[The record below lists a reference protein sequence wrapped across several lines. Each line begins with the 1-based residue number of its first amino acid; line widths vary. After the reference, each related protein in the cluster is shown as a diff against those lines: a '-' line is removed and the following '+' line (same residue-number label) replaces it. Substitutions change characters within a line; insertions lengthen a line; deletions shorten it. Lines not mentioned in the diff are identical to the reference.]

1 MEGAMVDFTLTE
13 EQEELRRLAREFAQ
27 QEIAPVA
34 MQHDK
39 TGEFPWPIYRQ
50 AYNVGLLN
58 PSVPTA
64 YGGGG
69 LSALECCIVVEE
81 LGAACAGITTSI
93 MVNDLALM
101 PILVGGSEEQ
111 KRTFLTPFCSSFNL
125 GAFCLTE
132 PGAGSDV
139 ASMSTT
145 ARRDGDSYILNGTK
159 TFITNGSVATLYTVF
174 ATRDKRLHHKGI
186 SGFIVPAD
194 TPGVS
199 HGKKFDKMGQRASDT
214 AEVIFDDV
222 RVPRANLLGDEDEGF
237 KIAMVTLDRTRPMIA
252 AMSVG
257 LARAAMEAAVQYA
270 KERATFGTPIGQ
282 HQAVQ
287 LLLADMA
294 KDIEAA
300 RLLTWQCA
308 WLIDQGQRA
317 SKESSYA
324 KCFATDVAMRVTTD
338 AVQIFGGY
346 GYMRD
351 LPLEKYMRDAKLMQI
366 YEGTNQIQRIVIAR
380 HLLGDA

>member
-1 MEGAMVDFTLTE
+1 MVDFALTE
-13 EQEELRRLAREFAQ
+13 EQQELRRLAREFAQ
-27 QEIAPVA
+27 QEIMPVA
-34 MQHDK
+34 LHYDK
-39 TGEFPWPIYRQ
+39 TAEFPWEIYRK
-50 AYNVGLLN
+50 AYAIGLVN

-69 LSALECCIVVEE
+69 LGAFECCLIIEE
-81 LGAACAGITTSI
+81 LAAACAGITTSI

-101 PILVGGSEEQ
+101 PILVAGSEMQ
-111 KRTFLTPFCSSFNL
+111 KRTFLSPFCARFNM

-145 ARRDGDSYILNGTK
+145 ARLDGDSYVLNGTK
-159 TFITNGSVATLYTVF
+159 TFITNGSVASLYTVF
-174 ATRDKRLHHKGI
+174 ATRDQRLRHHGI

-194 TPGVS
+194 TPGIA

-214 AEVIFDDV
+214 AEVIFSDV
-222 RVPRANLLGDEDEGF
+222 RVPRANMLGREDEGF
-237 KIAMVTLDRTRPMIA
+237 KIAMVTLDRSRPMIA

-257 LARAAMEAAVQYA
+257 LARAAMEAAIQYA
-270 KERATFGTPIGQ
+270 KERQTFGLPIGQ

-294 KDIEAA
+294 KDLEAA
-300 RLLTWQCA
+300 RLLTWQSA

-317 SKESSYA
+317 TKESSLA
-324 KCFATDVAMRVTTD
+324 KCFAADVAMRVTTD

-346 GYMRD
+346 GYMKD

-366 YEGTNQIQRIVIAR
+366 YEGTNQIQRLVIAR
-380 HLLGDA
+380 HLLGIA

>member
-1 MEGAMVDFTLTE
+1 MVDFALSE
-13 EQEELRRLAREFAQ
+13 PQEELRRVAREFAQ
-27 QEIAPVA
+27 KEIVPIA
-34 MQHDK
+34 MRYDQS
-39 TGEFPWPIYRQ
+39 GEFPWEIYRK
-50 AYNVGLLN
+50 AYDIGLVN
-58 PSVPTA
+58 PSVPAA

-69 LSALECCIVVEE
+69 LSALECCLIVEE

-101 PILVGGSEEQ
+101 PILVDGSEEQ
-111 KRTFLTPFCSSFNL
+111 KHTFLTPFCSSFSL

-145 ARRDGDSYILNGTK
+145 ARLDGDSYILNGAK
-159 TFITNGSVATLYTVF
+159 TFITNGSVASLYTVF
-174 ATRDKRLHHKGI
+174 ATRDRSLGHKGI
-186 SGFIVPAD
+186 AGFIVPAD

-214 AEVIFDDV
+214 AEVIFDEV
-222 RVPRANLLGDEDEGF
+222 RLPRANLLGQEDEGF

-257 LARAAMEAAVQYA
+257 LARAALEAAIQYA
-270 KERATFGTPIGQ
+270 KERQTFGMPIGH

-317 SKESSYA
+317 TKESSFA
-324 KCFATDVAMRVTTD
+324 KCFASDIAMRVTTD

-346 GYMRD
+346 GYMKD

-380 HLLGDA
+380 HLLGMA

>member
-1 MEGAMVDFTLTE
+1 MVDFALSE
-13 EQEELRRLAREFAQ
+13 SQEELRRVAREFAQ
-27 QEIAPVA
+27 KEIAPAA
-34 MQHDK
+34 MRYDQS
-39 TGEFPWPIYRQ
+39 GEFPWEIYRK
-50 AYNVGLLN
+50 AYDIGLMN
-58 PSVPTA
+58 PSVPAA
-64 YGGGG
+64 YGGSG
-69 LSALECCIVVEE
+69 LSAFECCLIVEE
-81 LGAACAGITTSI
+81 LGAACAGVTTSI

-101 PILVGGSEEQ
+101 PILVGGSEDQ
-111 KRTFLTPFCSSFNL
+111 KHAFLTPFCSAFGM

-145 ARRDGDSYILNGTK
+145 ARLDGDSYVLNGTK
-159 TFITNGSVATLYTVF
+159 TFITNGSVASLYTVF
-174 ATRDKRLHHKGI
+174 ATRDRRLGHKGI
-186 SGFIVPAD
+186 AGFIVPAD

-214 AEVIFDDV
+214 AEVRFDGV
-222 RVPRANLLGDEDEGF
+222 RLPRGNLLGRDDEGF
-237 KIAMVTLDRTRPMIA
+237 RIAMVTLDRTRPMIA

-257 LARAAMEAAVQYA
+257 LARAAMEAAIQYA
-270 KERATFGTPIGQ
+270 KGRRTFGTPIGH

-317 SKESSYA
+317 TKESSFA

-346 GYMRD
+346 GYMKD

-380 HLLGDA
+380 HVLGMA

>member
-1 MEGAMVDFTLTE
+1 MVDFALTE
-13 EQEELRRLAREFAQ
+13 EQEELRRVAREFAQ
-27 QEIAPVA
+27 NEVAPVA
-34 MQHDK
+34 MPFDK
-39 TGEFPWPIYRQ
+39 TGEFPWEVYRK
-50 AYNVGLLN
+50 AYDIGLLN
-58 PSVPTA
+58 VSVPTT

-69 LSALECCIVVEE
+69 LSALECCLIIEE

-111 KRTFLTPFCSSFNL
+111 QRTFLPPFCSRFNM

-139 ASMSTT
+139 ASMATT
-145 ARRDGDSYILNGTK
+145 AKRDGDAYVLNGTK
-159 TFITNGSVATLYTVF
+159 TFITNGSVASLYTVF
-174 ATRDKRLHHKGI
+174 ATRDKSLRHQGI
-186 SGFIVPAD
+186 AGFIVPAD
-194 TPGVS
+194 TPGIS

-214 AEVIFDDV
+214 AEVVFEDV
-222 RVPRANLLGDEDEGF
+222 RVPRANLLGREDEGF

-257 LARAAMEAAVQYA
+257 LARAAMDAAVQYA
-270 KERATFGTPIGQ
+270 KERITFGLPIGH

-294 KDIEAA
+294 KDIDAA

-308 WLIDQGQRA
+308 WLIDQGHRA
-317 SKESSYA
+317 TKESSVA
-324 KCFATDVAMRVTTD
+324 KCFAADIAMRVTTD
-338 AVQIFGGY
+338 ALQIFGGY
-346 GYMRD
+346 GYMKD

-366 YEGTNQIQRIVIAR
+366 YEGTNQIQRLVIAR
-380 HLLGDA
+380 HLLGMA

>member
-1 MEGAMVDFTLTE
+1 MEY
-13 EQEELRRLAREFAQ
+13 
-27 QEIAPVA
+27 
-34 MQHDK
+34 DK
-39 TGEFPWPIYRQ
+39 TGEFPWETYRK
-50 AYNVGLLN
+50 AYDIGLVN
-58 PSVPTA
+58 STVPA
-64 YGGGG
+64 EYGGGG
-69 LSALECCIVVEE
+69 LSALECCLIIEE

-93 MVNDLALM
+93 MVNDLGLT

-111 KRTFLTPFCSSFNL
+111 KRAFLMPFCSSFHL
-125 GAFCLTE
+125 AAFCLTE

-139 ASMSTT
+139 AAMSTT
-145 ARRDGDSYILNGTK
+145 AKRDGDAYVLNGTK

-174 ATRDKRLHHKGI
+174 ATYDRSLRHGGI
-186 SGFIVPAD
+186 AGFVVPAD
-194 TPGVS
+194 APGIS
-199 HGKKFDKMGQRASDT
+199 RGKKFDKMGQRASDT
-214 AEVIFDDV
+214 AEVVFEEV
-222 RVPRANLLGDEDEGF
+222 RVPRAQLLGREDEGF

-257 LARAAMEAAVQYA
+257 LARAAMEAAIQYA
-270 KERATFGTPIGQ
+270 KDRQTFGVPIGH

-308 WLIDQGQRA
+308 WLIDRGQRA
-317 SKESSYA
+317 TKESSFA

-380 HLLGDA
+380 HLLGLA

>member
-1 MEGAMVDFTLTE
+1 MVEFALSE
-13 EQEELRRLAREFAQ
+13 QQEELRRVAREFAQ
-27 QEIAPVA
+27 KEIAPVA
-34 MQHDK
+34 MHYDR
-39 TGEFPWPIYRQ
+39 TGEFPWEVYRK
-50 AYNVGLLN
+50 AYDVGLLN
-58 PSVPTA
+58 PSVPSE

-69 LSALECCIVVEE
+69 LSALECCLIIEE

-93 MVNDLALM
+93 MVNDLGLM

-111 KRTFLTPFCSSFNL
+111 KRNFLTPFCSSFHL
-125 GAFCLTE
+125 AAFCLTE

-139 ASMSTT
+139 AAMSTT
-145 ARRDGDSYILNGTK
+145 AKLDGDSYILNGTK
-159 TFITNGSVATLYTVF
+159 TFITNGSVASLYTVF

-186 SGFIVPAD
+186 AGFIVPAD
-194 TPGVS
+194 TPGIS
-199 HGKKFDKMGQRASDT
+199 RGKKFDKMGQRASDT
-214 AEVIFDDV
+214 AEVVFEDV
-222 RVPRANLLGDEDEGF
+222 RVPRANLLGHEDEGF

-257 LARAAMEAAVQYA
+257 LARAAMEAAIRYA
-270 KERATFGTPIGQ
+270 KERQTFGVPIGH

-317 SKESSYA
+317 TKESAFA

-346 GYMRD
+346 GYMKD

-380 HLLGDA
+380 HLLGLA

>member
-1 MEGAMVDFTLTE
+1 MVDFALTE
-13 EQEELRRLAREFAQ
+13 EQEELRRVAREFAQ
-27 QEIAPVA
+27 NEIAPVA
-34 MQHDK
+34 MPFDK
-39 TGEFPWPIYRQ
+39 TGEFPWAIYRK
-50 AYNVGLLN
+50 AYDIGLMN
-58 PSVPTA
+58 ASVPAA

-69 LSALECCIVVEE
+69 LSALECCLIVEE

-111 KRTFLTPFCSSFNL
+111 QRTFLTPFCSGFNM

-145 ARRDGDSYILNGTK
+145 AKRDGDSYILNGTK
-159 TFITNGSVATLYTVF
+159 TFITNGGVASLYTVF
-174 ATRDKRLHHKGI
+174 ATRDKSLHHQGI
-186 SGFIVPAD
+186 AGFIVPAE
-194 TPGVS
+194 TPGIS

-214 AEVIFDDV
+214 AEVIFEDV
-222 RVPRANLLGDEDEGF
+222 RVPRANLLGREDEGF
-237 KIAMVTLDRTRPMIA
+237 RIAMVTLDRTRPMIA

-257 LARAAMEAAVQYA
+257 LARAAMDAAVQYA
-270 KERATFGTPIGQ
+270 KERITFGTPIGH
-282 HQAVQ
+282 HQAIQ

-308 WLIDQGQRA
+308 WLIDQGHRA
-317 SKESSYA
+317 TKESSLA
-324 KCFATDVAMRVTTD
+324 KCFAADIAMRVTTD
-338 AVQIFGGY
+338 AVQVFGGY
-346 GYMRD
+346 GYMKD

-366 YEGTNQIQRIVIAR
+366 YEGTNQIQRLVIAR
-380 HLLGDA
+380 HLLGLA

>member
-1 MEGAMVDFTLTE
+1 MVEFALTE
-13 EQEELRRLAREFAQ
+13 QQEELRRVAREFAQ
-27 QEIAPVA
+27 KEIAPVA
-34 MQHDK
+34 MHYDK
-39 TGEFPWPIYRQ
+39 SGEFPWEIYRK
-50 AYNVGLLN
+50 AYDVGLVN
-58 PSVPTA
+58 PSVPA
-64 YGGGG
+64 EYGGGG
-69 LSALECCIVVEE
+69 LSALECCLIVEE
-81 LGAACAGITTSI
+81 LGAACAGIATSI
-93 MVNDLALM
+93 MVNDLGFM

-111 KRTFLTPFCSSFNL
+111 KRAFLTPFCSSFHL
-125 GAFCLTE
+125 AAFCLTE
-132 PGAGSDV
+132 PEAGSDV
-139 ASMSTT
+139 AAMSTT
-145 ARRDGDSYILNGTK
+145 AKLDGDSYILNGTK
-159 TFITNGSVATLYTVF
+159 TFITNGSVASLYTVF

-186 SGFIVPAD
+186 AGFIVPAD
-194 TPGVS
+194 TPGIS
-199 HGKKFDKMGQRASDT
+199 RGKKFDKMGQRASDT
-214 AEVIFDDV
+214 AEVVFEDV
-222 RVPRANLLGDEDEGF
+222 RVPRANLLGREDEGF

-257 LARAAMEAAVQYA
+257 LARAAMEAAIHYA
-270 KERATFGTPIGQ
+270 KERRTFGVPIGH

-317 SKESSYA
+317 TKESAFA

-346 GYMRD
+346 GYMKD

-380 HLLGDA
+380 HLLGLA

>member
-1 MEGAMVDFTLTE
+1 MVDFALSE
-13 EQEELRRLAREFAQ
+13 SQEELRRVAREFAQ
-27 QEIAPVA
+27 KEIAPVA
-34 MQHDK
+34 MRYDQ
-39 TGEFPWPIYRQ
+39 TGEFPWDIYRQ
-50 AYNVGLLN
+50 AHEVGLAS

-69 LSALECCIVVEE
+69 LSSLECCIVVEE

-93 MVNDLALM
+93 MVNDLAVM

-111 KRTFLTPFCSSFNL
+111 KRAFLTPFCTRFNM
-125 GAFCLTE
+125 GAFCLSE

-145 ARRDGDSYILNGTK
+145 AKPDGDGYILNGTK
-159 TFITNGSVATLYTVF
+159 TFITNGSVASLYTVF
-174 ATRDKRLHHKGI
+174 ATRDTSLRHRGI
-186 SGFIVPAD
+186 AGFIVPAD

-222 RVPRANLLGDEDEGF
+222 HLPRANLLGREDEGF

-257 LARAAMEAAVQYA
+257 LARAAMDAAIEYA
-270 KERATFGTPIGQ
+270 KGRQTFGVPIGH
-282 HQAVQ
+282 HQAIQ

-317 SKESSYA
+317 TKESSFA

-346 GYMRD
+346 GYMKD

-366 YEGTNQIQRIVIAR
+366 YEGTNQIQRLVIAR
-380 HLLGDA
+380 HLLGIA

>member
-1 MEGAMVDFTLTE
+1 MVEFALTE
-13 EQEELRRLAREFAQ
+13 QQEEMRRVAREFAQ
-27 QEIAPVA
+27 HEIAPVA
-34 MQHDK
+34 MEYDK
-39 TGEFPWPIYRQ
+39 TGEFPWETYRK
-50 AYNVGLLN
+50 AYDIGLVN
-58 PSVPTA
+58 STVPA
-64 YGGGG
+64 EYGGGG
-69 LSALECCIVVEE
+69 LSALECCLIIEE

-93 MVNDLALM
+93 MVNDLGLT

-111 KRTFLTPFCSSFNL
+111 KRAFLMPFCSSFHL
-125 GAFCLTE
+125 AAFCLTE

-139 ASMSTT
+139 AAMSTT
-145 ARRDGDSYILNGTK
+145 AKRDGDAYVLNGTK

-174 ATRDKRLHHKGI
+174 ATYDRSLRHGGI
-186 SGFIVPAD
+186 AGFVVPAD
-194 TPGVS
+194 APGIS
-199 HGKKFDKMGQRASDT
+199 RGKKFDKMGQRASDT
-214 AEVIFDDV
+214 AEVVFEEV
-222 RVPRANLLGDEDEGF
+222 RVPRAQLLGREDEGF

-257 LARAAMEAAVQYA
+257 LARAAMEAAIQYA
-270 KERATFGTPIGQ
+270 KDRQTFGVPIGH

-308 WLIDQGQRA
+308 WLIDRGQRA
-317 SKESSYA
+317 TKESSFA

-380 HLLGDA
+380 HLLGLA

>member
-1 MEGAMVDFTLTE
+1 MVDFALTE
-13 EQEELRRLAREFAQ
+13 EQEELRRVAREFAQ
-27 QEIAPVA
+27 NEIAPVA
-34 MQHDK
+34 MAFDK
-39 TGEFPWPIYRQ
+39 TGEFPWEVYRQ
-50 AYNVGLLN
+50 AYDLGLMNV
-58 PSVPTA
+58 SVPTT

-69 LSALECCIVVEE
+69 LSAVECCLIIEE

-111 KRTFLTPFCSSFNL
+111 QRTFLTPFCSRFNM

-139 ASMSTT
+139 ASMATT
-145 ARRDGDSYILNGTK
+145 AKRDGDSYVLNGTK
-159 TFITNGSVATLYTVF
+159 TFITNGSVAGLYTVF
-174 ATRDKRLHHKGI
+174 ATRDKSLRHQGI
-186 SGFIVPAD
+186 AGFIVPAD
-194 TPGVS
+194 TPGIS
-199 HGKKFDKMGQRASDT
+199 HAKKFDKMGQRASDT
-214 AEVIFDDV
+214 AEVIFEDV
-222 RVPRANLLGDEDEGF
+222 RVPRANLLGREDEGF

-257 LARAAMEAAVQYA
+257 LARAAMDAAVQYA
-270 KERATFGTPIGQ
+270 KGRITFGTPIGQ

-308 WLIDQGQRA
+308 WLIDQGHRA
-317 SKESSYA
+317 TKESSLA
-324 KCFATDVAMRVTTD
+324 KCFAADTAMRVTTD

-346 GYMRD
+346 GYMKD

-366 YEGTNQIQRIVIAR
+366 YEGTNQIQRLVIAR
-380 HLLGDA
+380 HLLGMA

>member
-1 MEGAMVDFTLTE
+1 MVDFALTE
-13 EQEELRRLAREFAQ
+13 EQEELRRVAREFAQ
-27 QEIAPVA
+27 KEVAPVA
-34 MQHDK
+34 MHYDK
-39 TGEFPWPIYRQ
+39 TGEFPWEIYRQ
-50 AYNVGLLN
+50 AYDIGLMN
-58 PSVPTA
+58 PSVPAA

-69 LSALECCIVVEE
+69 LSALECCLIVEE

-111 KRTFLTPFCSSFNL
+111 QRTFLTPFCSGFNM

-145 ARRDGDSYILNGTK
+145 AKRDGDCYILNGTK
-159 TFITNGSVATLYTVF
+159 TFITNGSVASLYTVF
-174 ATRDKRLHHKGI
+174 ATRDKNLRHQGI
-186 SGFIVPAD
+186 AGFIVSAE
-194 TPGVS
+194 TPGLS

-214 AEVIFDDV
+214 AEVIFEDV
-222 RVPRANLLGDEDEGF
+222 RVPRANLLGREDEGF
-237 KIAMVTLDRTRPMIA
+237 RIAMVTLDRTRPMIA

-257 LARAAMEAAVQYA
+257 LARAAMDAAVQYA
-270 KERATFGTPIGQ
+270 KERITFGTPIGH
-282 HQAVQ
+282 HQAIQ

-294 KDIEAA
+294 KDVEAA

-308 WLIDQGQRA
+308 WLIDQGHRA
-317 SKESSYA
+317 TKESSLA
-324 KCFATDVAMRVTTD
+324 KCFATDIAMRVTTD
-338 AVQIFGGY
+338 AVQVFGGY
-346 GYMRD
+346 GYMKD

-366 YEGTNQIQRIVIAR
+366 YEGTNQIQRLVIAR
-380 HLLGDA
+380 HLLGLA

>member
-1 MEGAMVDFTLTE
+1 MVEFALTE
-13 EQEELRRLAREFAQ
+13 QQEELRRVAREFAQ
-27 QEIAPVA
+27 KEIAPVA
-34 MQHDK
+34 MHYDR
-39 TGEFPWPIYRQ
+39 TGEFPWEVYRK
-50 AYNVGLLN
+50 AYDVGLLN
-58 PSVPTA
+58 PSVPSE

-69 LSALECCIVVEE
+69 LSALECCLIVEE

-93 MVNDLALM
+93 MVNDLGLM

-111 KRTFLTPFCSSFNL
+111 KRNFLTPFCSSFHL
-125 GAFCLTE
+125 AAFCLTE

-139 ASMSTT
+139 AAMSTT
-145 ARRDGDSYILNGTK
+145 AKLDGDSYILNGTK
-159 TFITNGSVATLYTVF
+159 TFITNGSVASLYTIF

-186 SGFIVPAD
+186 AGFIVPAD
-194 TPGVS
+194 TPGIS
-199 HGKKFDKMGQRASDT
+199 RGKKFDKMGQRASDT
-214 AEVIFDDV
+214 AEVVFEDV
-222 RVPRANLLGDEDEGF
+222 RVPRANLLGRDDEGF

-257 LARAAMEAAVQYA
+257 LARAAMEAAIRYA
-270 KERATFGTPIGQ
+270 KERQTFGVPIGH

-317 SKESSYA
+317 TKESAFA

-346 GYMRD
+346 GYMKD

-380 HLLGDA
+380 HLLGLA

>member
-1 MEGAMVDFTLTE
+1 MVEFALTE
-13 EQEELRRLAREFAQ
+13 QQEEMRRVAREFAQ
-27 QEIAPVA
+27 HEIAPVA
-34 MQHDK
+34 MEYDK
-39 TGEFPWPIYRQ
+39 TGEFPWETYRK
-50 AYNVGLLN
+50 AYDIGLVN
-58 PSVPTA
+58 STVPA
-64 YGGGG
+64 EYGGGG
-69 LSALECCIVVEE
+69 LSAIECCLIIEE

-93 MVNDLALM
+93 MVNDLGLT

-111 KRTFLTPFCSSFNL
+111 KRAFLMPFCSSFHL
-125 GAFCLTE
+125 AAFCLTE

-139 ASMSTT
+139 AAMSTT
-145 ARRDGDSYILNGTK
+145 AKRDGDAYVLNGTK

-174 ATRDKRLHHKGI
+174 ATYDRSLRHGGI
-186 SGFIVPAD
+186 AGFVVPAD
-194 TPGVS
+194 APGIS
-199 HGKKFDKMGQRASDT
+199 RGKKFDKMGQRASDT
-214 AEVIFDDV
+214 AEVVFEEV
-222 RVPRANLLGDEDEGF
+222 RVPRAQLLGREDEGF

-257 LARAAMEAAVQYA
+257 LARAAMEAAIQYA
-270 KERATFGTPIGQ
+270 KDRQTFGVPIGH

-308 WLIDQGQRA
+308 WLIDRGQRA
-317 SKESSYA
+317 TKESSVA

-380 HLLGDA
+380 HLLGLA

>member
-1 MEGAMVDFTLTE
+1 MVDFALTQ
-13 EQEELRRLAREFAQ
+13 EQQELRRLAREFAQ
-27 QEIAPVA
+27 KEIAPVA
-34 MQHDK
+34 MHYDQI
-39 TGEFPWPIYRQ
+39 GEFPWEVYRK
-50 AYNVGLLN
+50 AYDVGLMN
-58 PSVPTA
+58 PSVPVA
-64 YGGGG
+64 YGGSG
-69 LSALECCIVVEE
+69 LSALECCLVVEE

-111 KRTFLTPFCSSFNL
+111 KHTFLHQFCSRFNM

-139 ASMSTT
+139 ASMST
-145 ARRDGDSYILNGTK
+145 AAKRDGDSYVLNGTK
-159 TFITNGSVATLYTVF
+159 TFITNGSVASLYTVF
-174 ATRDKRLHHKGI
+174 ATRDKSLRHKGI

-194 TPGVS
+194 TPGIS

-214 AEVIFDDV
+214 AEVIFGDV
-222 RVPRANLLGDEDEGF
+222 RVPRTNLLGREDEGF
-237 KIAMVTLDRTRPMIA
+237 RIAMVTLDRTRPMIA

-257 LARAAMEAAVQYA
+257 LARAAMDAAIRYA
-270 KERATFGTPIGQ
+270 KERKTFGTSIGH

-287 LLLADMA
+287 PLLADMA

-308 WLIDQGQRA
+308 WLIDQGHRA
-317 SKESSYA
+317 TTESSFA

-346 GYMRD
+346 GYMKD

-380 HLLGDA
+380 HLLGIA

>member
-1 MEGAMVDFTLTE
+1 MVDFALTE
-13 EQEELRRLAREFAQ
+13 EQEELRRVAREFA
-27 QEIAPVA
+27 ENEVAPVA
-34 MQHDK
+34 LHYDK
-39 TGEFPWPIYRQ
+39 TGEFPWDIYRK
-50 AYNVGLLN
+50 AYDIGLVN
-58 PSVPTA
+58 PSVPA
-64 YGGGG
+64 DYGGGG
-69 LSALECCIVVEE
+69 LSTLECCLIVEE
-81 LGAACAGITTSI
+81 LGAACAGIATSI

-101 PILVGGSEEQ
+101 PILVAGSAEQ
-111 KRTFLTPFCSSFNL
+111 QRTFLTPFCSSFNM

-145 ARRDGDSYILNGTK
+145 AKLDGDNYILNGIK
-159 TFITNGSVATLYTVF
+159 TFITNGSVASLYTVF
-174 ATRDKRLHHKGI
+174 ATRDKSLRHQGI
-186 SGFIVPAD
+186 AGFIVPAA
-194 TPGVS
+194 TPGIS

-214 AEVIFDDV
+214 AEVIFEDV
-222 RVPRANLLGDEDEGF
+222 RVPRANLLGQDDEGF

-257 LARAAMEAAVQYA
+257 LARAAMDAAIQYA
-270 KERATFGTPIGQ
+270 KGRETFGLPIGH

-308 WLIDQGQRA
+308 WLIDQGHRA
-317 SKESSYA
+317 TKESSFA
-324 KCFATDVAMRVTTD
+324 KCFATDIAMRVTTE
-338 AVQIFGGY
+338 AVQVFGGY
-346 GYMRD
+346 GYMKD

-380 HLLGDA
+380 HLLGIA

>member
-1 MEGAMVDFTLTE
+1 MVDFALTE
-13 EQEELRRLAREFAQ
+13 AEEELRRVAREFAQ
-27 QEIAPVA
+27 KEIAPAA
-34 MQHDK
+34 MHYDK
-39 TGEFPWPIYRQ
+39 TGEFPWEVYRK
-50 AYNVGLLN
+50 AYAIGMMNA
-58 PSVPTA
+58 SVPSA

-69 LSALECCIVVEE
+69 LSTLECCLVVEE

-101 PILVGGSEEQ
+101 PILVGASEEQ
-111 KRTFLTPFCSSFNL
+111 KRTFLTPFCSSFNM

-145 ARRDGDSYILNGTK
+145 VRLDGDSYILNGTK
-159 TFITNGSVATLYTVF
+159 TFITNGSVASLYTVF
-174 ATRDKRLHHKGI
+174 ATRNKSLRHKGI
-186 SGFIVPAD
+186 SGFVVPAD
-194 TPGVS
+194 TSGVS

-214 AEVIFDDV
+214 AEVIFEEV
-222 RVPRANLLGDEDEGF
+222 RVPRANLLGREDDGF

-257 LARAAMEAAVQYA
+257 LARAAMDAAIHYA
-270 KERATFGTPIGQ
+270 KERQTFGTPIGH

-308 WLIDQGQRA
+308 WLIDQGHRA
-317 SKESSYA
+317 TKESSFA
-324 KCFATDVAMRVTTD
+324 KCFATDIAMRVTTD
-338 AVQIFGGY
+338 AVQVFGGY
-346 GYMRD
+346 GYMKD

-380 HLLGDA
+380 HLLGMA

>member
-1 MEGAMVDFTLTE
+1 MVDFALTE
-13 EQEELRRLAREFAQ
+13 EQEELRRVAREFAQ
-27 QEIAPVA
+27 NEIAPVA
-34 MQHDK
+34 MPFDK
-39 TGEFPWPIYRQ
+39 TGEFPWEIYRK
-50 AYNVGLLN
+50 AYDIGLMN
-58 PSVPTA
+58 ASVPTA

-69 LSALECCIVVEE
+69 LSAIECCLIVEE

-111 KRTFLTPFCSSFNL
+111 QRTFVTPFCSRFNM

-145 ARRDGDSYILNGTK
+145 AKRDGDSYILNGTK
-159 TFITNGSVATLYTVF
+159 TFITNGSVASLYTVF
-174 ATRDKRLHHKGI
+174 ATRDKSLRHQGI
-186 SGFIVPAD
+186 AGFIVPAE
-194 TPGVS
+194 TPGIS
-199 HGKKFDKMGQRASDT
+199 HGKKFEKMGQRASDT
-214 AEVIFDDV
+214 AEVIFEDV
-222 RVPRANLLGDEDEGF
+222 RVPRANLLGREDEGF
-237 KIAMVTLDRTRPMIA
+237 RIAMVTLDRTRPMIA

-257 LARAAMEAAVQYA
+257 LARAAMDAAVQYA
-270 KERATFGTPIGQ
+270 KERITFGTPIGH

-308 WLIDQGQRA
+308 WLIDQGHRA
-317 SKESSYA
+317 TKESSLA
-324 KCFATDVAMRVTTD
+324 KCFATDIAMRVTTD
-338 AVQIFGGY
+338 AVQVFGGY
-346 GYMRD
+346 GYMKD

-366 YEGTNQIQRIVIAR
+366 YEGTNQIQRLVIAR
-380 HLLGDA
+380 HLLGLA

>member
-1 MEGAMVDFTLTE
+1 MVDFALTE
-13 EQEELRRLAREFAQ
+13 EQEELRRVAREFAQ
-27 QEIAPVA
+27 KEVAPVA
-34 MQHDK
+34 MHYDK
-39 TGEFPWPIYRQ
+39 TGEFPWAIYRQ
-50 AYNVGLLN
+50 AYDIGLMN
-58 PSVPTA
+58 PSVPAA

-69 LSALECCIVVEE
+69 LSALECCLIVEE

-111 KRTFLTPFCSSFNL
+111 QRTFLTPFCSGFNM

-145 ARRDGDSYILNGTK
+145 AKRDGDCYILNGTK
-159 TFITNGSVATLYTVF
+159 TFITNGSVASLYTVF
-174 ATRDKRLHHKGI
+174 ATRDKNLRHQGI
-186 SGFIVPAD
+186 AGFIVSAE
-194 TPGVS
+194 TPGLS

-214 AEVIFDDV
+214 AEVIFEDV
-222 RVPRANLLGDEDEGF
+222 RVPRANLLGREDEGF
-237 KIAMVTLDRTRPMIA
+237 RIAMVTLDRTRPMIA

-257 LARAAMEAAVQYA
+257 LARAAMDAAVQYA
-270 KERATFGTPIGQ
+270 KERITFGTPIGH
-282 HQAVQ
+282 HQAIQ

-294 KDIEAA
+294 KDVEAA

-308 WLIDQGQRA
+308 WLIDQGHRA
-317 SKESSYA
+317 TKESSLA
-324 KCFATDVAMRVTTD
+324 KCFATDIAMRVTTD
-338 AVQIFGGY
+338 AVQVFGGY
-346 GYMRD
+346 GYMKD

-366 YEGTNQIQRIVIAR
+366 YEGTNQIQRLVIAR
-380 HLLGDA
+380 HLLGLA

>member
-1 MEGAMVDFTLTE
+1 MVDFALTE
-13 EQEELRRLAREFAQ
+13 EQEELRRVAREFAQ
-27 QEIAPVA
+27 NEIAPVA
-34 MQHDK
+34 MLFDK
-39 TGEFPWPIYRQ
+39 TGEFPWEVYRK
-50 AYNVGLLN
+50 AYDIGLMNV
-58 PSVPTA
+58 SMPTT

-69 LSALECCIVVEE
+69 LSAIECCLVIEE

-101 PILVGGSEEQ
+101 PILVGGSEAQ
-111 KRTFLTPFCSSFNL
+111 QRTFLTPFCSRFNM

-139 ASMSTT
+139 ASMATT
-145 ARRDGDSYILNGTK
+145 AKRDGDSYVLNGTK
-159 TFITNGSVATLYTVF
+159 TFITNGNVASLYTVF
-174 ATRDKRLHHKGI
+174 ATRDKSLRHQGI
-186 SGFIVPAD
+186 AGFIVPAD
-194 TPGVS
+194 TPGIS
-199 HGKKFDKMGQRASDT
+199 RGKKFDKMGQRASDT
-214 AEVIFDDV
+214 AEVIFEDV
-222 RVPRANLLGDEDEGF
+222 RVPRANLLGREDEGF

-257 LARAAMEAAVQYA
+257 LARAAMDAAVHYA
-270 KERATFGTPIGQ
+270 KQRVTFGAPIGQ

-317 SKESSYA
+317 TKESSVA
-324 KCFATDVAMRVTTD
+324 KCFAADIAMRVTTD

-346 GYMRD
+346 GYMKD

-366 YEGTNQIQRIVIAR
+366 YEGTNQIQRLVIAR
-380 HLLGDA
+380 HLLGIA

>member
-1 MEGAMVDFTLTE
+1 MVDFALTE
-13 EQEELRRLAREFAQ
+13 EQEELRRVAREFAQ
-27 QEIAPVA
+27 REVAPVA
-34 MQHDK
+34 MPYDK
-39 TGEFPWPIYRQ
+39 TGEFPWEIYRK
-50 AYNVGLLN
+50 AYDIGLVN

-69 LSALECCIVVEE
+69 LSALECCLIVEE

-101 PILVGGSEEQ
+101 PILVGGSEAQ
-111 KRTFLTPFCSSFNL
+111 QHTFLTPFCSTFNM

-145 ARRDGDSYILNGTK
+145 AKLDGDSYLLNGTK
-159 TFITNGSVATLYTVF
+159 TFITNGSVASLYTVF
-174 ATRDKRLHHKGI
+174 ATRDKGLRHKGI
-186 SGFIVPAD
+186 CGFIVPAD
-194 TPGVS
+194 TPGIS
-199 HGKKFDKMGQRASDT
+199 HSKKFDKMGQRASDT
-214 AEVIFDDV
+214 AEVLFEDV
-222 RVPRANLLGDEDEGF
+222 RVPRANLLGREDEGF

-257 LARAAMEAAVQYA
+257 LARAAMDAAVQYA
-270 KERATFGTPIGQ
+270 KERETFGVPIGQ

-308 WLIDQGQRA
+308 WLIDQGHRA
-317 SKESSYA
+317 TKESSFA
-324 KCFATDVAMRVTTD
+324 KCFASDVAMRVTTD
-338 AVQIFGGY
+338 AVQVFGGY
-346 GYMRD
+346 GYMKD

-366 YEGTNQIQRIVIAR
+366 YEGTNQIQRVVIAR
-380 HLLGDA
+380 HLLGIA

>member
-1 MEGAMVDFTLTE
+1 MVDFALAE
-13 EQEELRRLAREFAQ
+13 EQAELRRVAREFAQ
-27 QEIAPVA
+27 NEIAPVA
-34 MQHDK
+34 MQFDK
-39 TGEFPWPIYRQ
+39 TGEFPWEVYRK
-50 AYNVGLLN
+50 AYDIGLMNV
-58 PSVPTA
+58 SVPTS

-69 LSALECCIVVEE
+69 LSAIESCLVIEE

-101 PILVGGSEEQ
+101 PILVAGSEAQ
-111 KRTFLTPFCSSFNL
+111 QRTFLAPFCSRLNM

-132 PGAGSDV
+132 PEAGSDV

-145 ARRDGDSYILNGTK
+145 ARRDGDSYVLNGTK
-159 TFITNGSVATLYTVF
+159 TFITNGSVASLYTVF
-174 ATRDKRLHHKGI
+174 ATRDKGLRHQGI
-186 SGFIVPAD
+186 AGFIVPAD

-214 AEVIFDDV
+214 AEVVFEDV
-222 RVPRANLLGDEDEGF
+222 RVPHANLLGQEDEGF
-237 KIAMVTLDRTRPMIA
+237 KIAMVTLDRSRPMIA

-257 LARAAMEAAVQYA
+257 LARAAMDAAVQYA
-270 KERATFGTPIGQ
+270 KERVTFGAPIGQ

-300 RLLTWQCA
+300 RLLTWQSA
-308 WLIDQGQRA
+308 WLIDQGHRA
-317 SKESSYA
+317 TKESSVA

-346 GYMRD
+346 GYMKD

-366 YEGTNQIQRIVIAR
+366 YEGTNQIQRLVIAR
-380 HLLGDA
+380 HLLGTA

>member
-1 MEGAMVDFTLTE
+1 MVEFALTE
-13 EQEELRRLAREFAQ
+13 QQEEMRRVAREFAQ
-27 QEIAPVA
+27 HEIAPVA
-34 MQHDK
+34 MEYDK
-39 TGEFPWPIYRQ
+39 TGEFPWETYRK
-50 AYNVGLLN
+50 AYDIGLVN
-58 PSVPTA
+58 STVPA
-64 YGGGG
+64 EYGGGG
-69 LSALECCIVVEE
+69 LSALECCLIIEE

-93 MVNDLALM
+93 MVNDLGLT

-111 KRTFLTPFCSSFNL
+111 KRAFLMPFCSSFHL
-125 GAFCLTE
+125 AAFCLTE

-139 ASMSTT
+139 AAMSTT
-145 ARRDGDSYILNGTK
+145 AKRDGDAYVLNGTK

-174 ATRDKRLHHKGI
+174 ATYDRSLRHGGI
-186 SGFIVPAD
+186 AGFVVPAD
-194 TPGVS
+194 APGIS
-199 HGKKFDKMGQRASDT
+199 RGKKFDKMGQRASDT
-214 AEVIFDDV
+214 AEVVFEEV
-222 RVPRANLLGDEDEGF
+222 RVPRAQLLGREDEGF

-257 LARAAMEAAVQYA
+257 LARAAMEAAIQYA
-270 KERATFGTPIGQ
+270 KDRRTFGVPIGH

-308 WLIDQGQRA
+308 WLIDRGQRA
-317 SKESSYA
+317 TKESSFA

-380 HLLGDA
+380 HLLGLA